1 MNGYATNK
9 VIKDIYFFL
18 GTKMNSNLNEYSKI
32 TKLNGL
38 VKVTLMN
45 ENVALLETNKKGLLF
60 LSQFIETEIINDSE
74 NDYSF
79 KHFSYLPQ
87 IGEDDLAQGSLDFFI
102 EKIDGFVDVPSKK
115 GKTYLQY
122 GISSIVTDI
131 NRNDDLFE
139 ANSYINVEQRDNLL
153 VSLSCNKLGFISF
166 CKLLNVMASNELNK
180 IHLYPEKKSKN
191 VWGELNEGSME
202 LVIVKREE

>member
-1 MNGYATNK
+1 
-9 VIKDIYFFL
+9 
-18 GTKMNSNLNEYSKI
+18 MNSKSNEDSKI
-32 TKLNGL
+32 NKLNGL

-45 ENVALLETNKKGLLF
+45 ENVALLETNEKDLLS

-74 NDYSF
+74 NDYLF

-122 GISSIVTDI
+122 GIPSIVTAI
-131 NRNDDLFE
+131 NRNDALIE
-139 ANSYINVEQRDNLL
+139 ANSYMNVEQRDNLL
-153 VSLSCNKLGFISF
+153 VSLSCNKIG
-166 CKLLNVMASNELNK
+166 
-180 IHLYPEKKSKN
+180 LYHSVN
-191 VWGELNEGSME
+191 Y
-202 LVIVKREE
+202 